1 MRYKFDE
8 QLAGLNND
16 LIEMGLLV
24 KKSIAD
30 AVEALDKQD
39 IKLAAKT
46 IGIDDEIDRREQ
58 EIESLCLQLILQQ
71 QPVSGDLRLVSAV
84 LKISSDLERIGD
96 HATDISELAILLS
109 GKQFAKKLVYIPQ
122 MAEVTMEMVT
132 KSIDAY
138 VKKDL
143 DLAKEVIACDDIVDS
158 LFDTVKGELIER
170 IKNNVDHSHQAIDL
184 ILVAKY
190 FERIGD
196 HATNIAEWV
205 VFLLT
210 GMHKDSKIM

>member
-1 MRYKFDE
+1 MRTKFDE
-8 QLAGLNND
+8 QLEELNNN

-30 AVEALDKQD
+30 ASIALIEQDEALAFKIRDMD
-39 IKLAAKT
+39 D
-46 IGIDDEIDRREQ
+46 GINQREQ
-58 EIESLCLQLILQQ
+58 DLESLCLRIILQQ
-71 QPVSGDLRLVSAV
+71 QPVAGDLRLVSAV
-84 LKISSDLERIGD
+84 LKISTDLERIGD
-96 HATDISELAILLS
+96 HAADISELTILLS
-109 GKQFAKKLVYIPQ
+109 GKQYLKKLVYIPQ
-122 MAEVTMEMVT
+122 MAEATMKMVS
-132 KSIDAY
+132 KSIDSF

-143 DLAKEVIACDDIVDS
+143 ELAKEVIAYDDIVDS
-158 LFDTVKGELIER
+158 LFDTVKGELVER
-170 IKNNVDHSHQAIDL
+170 IKNDVDNSDQAIDL

-210 GMHKDSKIM
+210 GILRDGKLI